1 MTKAQAEI
9 VEAPKSQDASSVTG
23 CIDAIAGDRVFGW
36 AWDAKK
42 PSTRIAIRVEV
53 EGKVIAAALA
63 DQPREDLA
71 TNGIGD
77 GKHAFEIA
85 VAKGTPPEKMR
96 VYSVCSQTGETMEL
110 TQRAAEGSP
119 EAGGPGEELRSAV
132 HALYRSQRFAQG
144 KVESLVDTVE
154 GLRKE
159 MAAKDR
165 EAAVAT
171 RLETIEVAVA
181 RIDALIR
188 EQATKLDELEQRPT
202 DQISRIVACAA
213 MIVAGAAL
221 VVALLR

>member
-9 VEAPKSQDASSVTG
+9 LEAPKPQNALSVTG

-36 AWDAKK
+36 AWDPKK
-42 PSTRIAIRVEV
+42 PEARIAIRIEV

-71 TNGIGD
+71 TNGVGD
-77 GKHAFEIA
+77 GTHAFEIA
-85 VAKGTPPEKMR
+85 VANGTPPEKMHA
-96 VYSVCSQTGETMEL
+96 YAVCAQTGETLEL

-144 KVESLVDTVE
+144 KVQSLTDTVE

-159 MAAKDR
+159 IAAKQRDASV
-165 EAAVAT
+165 AA

-188 EQATKLDELEQRPT
+188 DQAAKLDALERRPS
-202 DQISRIVACAA
+202 DHISRILACAA
-213 MIVAGAAL
+213 MIAGAAAL
-221 VVALLR
+221 VVALL